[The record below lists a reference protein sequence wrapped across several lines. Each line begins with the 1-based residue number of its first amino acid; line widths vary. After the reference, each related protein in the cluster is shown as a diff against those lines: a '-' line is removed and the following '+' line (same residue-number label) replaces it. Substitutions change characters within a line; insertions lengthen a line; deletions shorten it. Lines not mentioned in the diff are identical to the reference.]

1 MWVVRRIVIKKKAW
15 IICGNVAL
23 VCVAVV
29 LWAVLGTGQNGFE
42 LALKM
47 AGISNEDVFVYDLV
61 SYDIDGRFCKAIQS
75 TMTDTGT
82 PVLAVVS
89 QKDDGSWE
97 VTQKS
102 EASINRANVV
112 WMDDWQN
119 RFYSTYPSVM
129 HSTNCP
135 KYFFYYGNDARRR
148 IDLEN
153 SDVPPNVA
161 VSVEQQNNEYWIS
174 MVFYGNNANKGFD
187 IIDFLEERRFIHQG

>member
-1 MWVVRRIVIKKKAW
+1 MNKKPW
-15 IICGNVAL
+15 IICGIVVL
-23 VCVAVV
+23 VCLAVV
-29 LWAVLGTGQNGFE
+29 VFVLLRSGVDGFDK
-42 LALKM
+42 ALQK
-47 AGISNEDVFVYDLV
+47 AGISNENVFVYDLV

-75 TMTDTGT
+75 TTTDTGA

-89 QKDDGSWE
+89 QKEDGSWE
-97 VTQKS
+97 VTMKQEVS
-102 EASINRANVV
+102 GNRANVA
-112 WMDDWQN
+112 WLGDWQH
-119 RFYSTYPSVM
+119 RVYEAYPSVM
-129 HSTNCP
+129 RSTDCP
-135 KYFFYYGNDARRR
+135 KYYFYYGNDARRR